1 MRAAVRAACILLVF
15 GLGVG
20 VEHSAGAP
28 APARSDTEV
37 FSGAEETTPA
47 RAQRPP
53 AVGYWRVRTEITVGA
68 ATEPSRVAML
78 VPLSDGRQDVLVRR
92 MAAPGFRVAERQEPP
107 NLQVEW
113 TAERLKAPTTIVY
126 DVAVRVSEVRDRV
139 PETPIHEVAIGPEA
153 QPWLAPSPD
162 APADAPLVRERA
174 RAIVGKATRLD
185 EVVWS
190 LFQYVAAFPPPGEAG
205 APQEALPALERRLGT
220 GLGRARALVA
230 LLRARGVPA
239 RVVGGIRL
247 ENAAQKRG
255 TASWVE
261 AWTGARWVPLD
272 PVGGHYAALPN
283 TYLAVYRGD
292 RPLLVHTRGLGFS
305 YGFTV
310 RQTTRRAVEE
320 SAAAD
325 ATETADAPTARAAGS
340 DGVQTHTAYVPAPV
354 AAVVLIADQS
364 VPAAATDRILA
375 EAREASIDCVLLTA
389 RFASR
394 YFRER
399 YLERLVSTNLPLIRQ
414 ANLVLVATADSAGVY
429 ALLALAERG
438 VRLPD
443 SRIIVSGAMSEPSA
457 LMLGSLLYNLVR
469 PGEVALVRRP
479 ADILP
484 LWEMARA
491 NLIDGAPLREEAQ
504 RWNIDA
510 LVLGEAGTRLPSW
523 RRPLLHAWAQ
533 IVRAGVPLPALTLIL
548 VLPII
553 ASVVVFARLVVGV
566 PTFGTFGPVIVSL
579 AFITTGLWWGTLTFA
594 VIVGLGILL
603 RAALQRLRLQAVARV
618 AILITLVSVVM
629 GGLTLLGARLGIGPL
644 LHLSVFPMLIM
655 ANVVES
661 FASAQIELGTRTAVR
676 QTIWTLLVSMACYL
690 LVDRAGLQGL
700 VVAFPEILILPVVVN
715 VALGKWRGMR
725 LLEYVRFRSLA
736 TAPSGA
742 PPARTDRERAA

>member
-1 MRAAVRAACILLVF
+1 MRAAERAAWVLLV
-15 GLGVG
+15 LGVG
-20 VEHSAGAP
+20 FGTAGSAAAP
-28 APARSDTEV
+28 APARTDTEV
-37 FSGAEETTPA
+37 FSGADEAAPP

-53 AVGYWRVRTEITVGA
+53 AVGYWRVRTEIAVGA
-68 ATEPSRVAML
+68 SADPARVAML

-107 NLQVEW
+107 NLQVDW
-113 TAERLKAPTTIVY
+113 TAERLKSATTITY
-126 DVAVRVSEVRDRV
+126 DVAVRVSETRDRV
-139 PETPIHEVAIGPEA
+139 PDTPIRELPLGLEAEPWIG
-153 QPWLAPSPD
+153 PSPD

-174 RAIVGKATRLD
+174 AAIVGKATRLD
-185 EVVWS
+185 EIVWS
-190 LFQYVAAFPPPGEAG
+190 LFQYVAAFPPPGEVG
-205 APQEALPALERRLGT
+205 APQEALPALEQRLGT
-220 GLGRARALVA
+220 SLGRARALVA

-239 RVVGGIRL
+239 RVVGGLRL
-247 ENAAQKRG
+247 ENATQKRG
-255 TASWVE
+255 TTSWAE
-261 AWTGARWVPLD
+261 AWTGSRWVPLD
-272 PVGGHYAALPN
+272 PAGGHYATLPN

-292 RPLLVHTRGLGFS
+292 RPLLVHTRGLEFS

-320 SAAAD
+320 SALD
-325 ATETADAPTARAAGS
+325 DGSETADAPTAQAAGS
-340 DGVQTHTAYVPAPV
+340 DGVQTHAAYVPAPV
-354 AAVVLIADQS
+354 ASVVLIADQS

-389 RFASR
+389 RFESR

-399 YLERLVSTNLPLIRQ
+399 YLERLVSTNLPLIRE

-443 SRIIVSGAMSEPSA
+443 SRIIVAGAMSEPSA
-457 LMLGSLLYNLVR
+457 LMLGSLLYHLIR
-469 PGEVALVRRP
+469 PGEVALIRRQ

-491 NLIDGAPLREEAQ
+491 NLIEGAPLREEAQ
-504 RWNIDA
+504 RWSIDA
-510 LVLGEAGTRLPSW
+510 LVLGEAGTRLPRW

-579 AFITTGLWWGTLTFA
+579 AFITTGLFWGTLTFA

-661 FASAQIELGTRTAVR
+661 FASAQVELGTRTAVR
-676 QTIWTLLVSMACYL
+676 QTVWTLLVSIACYL
-690 LVDRAGLQGL
+690 LVDRAGLQAL
-700 VVAFPEILILPVVVN
+700 VVAFPEILILPVLVN

-725 LLEYVRFRSLA
+725 LLEYLRFRGLA
-736 TAPSGA
+736 TEPGA
-742 PPARTDRERAA
+742 TPPAAGDRERAA

>member
-1 MRAAVRAACILLVF
+1 VRAAAWLLLLL
-15 GLGVG
+15 GLGM
-20 VEHSAGAP
+20 GAAPGAAAPHP
-28 APARSDTEV
+28 ADAPRSDTEV
-37 FSGAEETTPA
+37 FSGAEEPA
-47 RAQRPP
+47 PPPTQRPP
-53 AVGYWRVRTEITVGA
+53 AVAYWRVRAEIAVGA
-68 ATEPSRVAML
+68 VADPSRVAML
-78 VPLSDGRQDVLVRR
+78 VPLSDGRQDVLLRGTT
-92 MAAPGFRVAERQEPP
+92 APGFRVSERQEPP

-113 TAERLKAPTTIVY
+113 TAERLKAPTTIAY
-126 DVAVRVSEVRDRV
+126 DVAVRISEARDTV
-139 PETPIHEVAIGPEA
+139 PDTPIEDVPVPPEA
-153 QPWLAPSPD
+153 QAWLAPTPD

-174 RAIVGKATRLD
+174 AAVVGRAAQLD
-185 EVVWS
+185 EIVWS
-190 LFQYVAAFPPPGEAG
+190 LFQYVAAFPPPGEVG
-205 APQEALPALERRLGT
+205 APQDALPALEHRVGT
-220 GLGRARALVA
+220 SLGRARALVA
-230 LLRARGVPA
+230 LLRASGVAA
-239 RVVGGIRL
+239 RVVGGLRL
-247 ENAAQKRG
+247 ENASRKRG
-255 TASWVE
+255 TTSWVE
-261 AWTGARWVPLD
+261 AWTGTRWVPLD

-283 TYLAVYRGD
+283 SYLALYRGD
-292 RPLLVHTRGLGFS
+292 RPLLVHTRGMDFS

-320 SAAAD
+320 SVAGTAVD
-325 ATETADAPTARAAGS
+325 TADAPTAQAAGS
-340 DGVQTHTAYVPAPV
+340 DGVQTHAAYVPTPV
-354 AAVVLIADQS
+354 ASVVLIADQS
-364 VPAAATDRILA
+364 IPAAAIDRILA
-375 EAREASIDCVLLTA
+375 EARDASIDLVLLTA
-389 RFASR
+389 RFESR

-399 YLERLVSTNLPLIRQ
+399 YLERLVSTNLPIIRD

-429 ALLALAERG
+429 ALLTLAERG

-443 SRIIVSGAMSEPSA
+443 SRIIVSGQMSEPSA

-469 PGEVALVRRP
+469 PGEVALIRRP

-491 NLIDGAPLREEAQ
+491 NLIDGAPLREEAG
-504 RWNIDA
+504 RWSIDA

-579 AFITTGLWWGTLTFA
+579 AFVTTGLWWGTLTFV

-603 RAALQRLRLQAVARV
+603 RTALQRLRLQAVARV

-661 FASAQIELGTRTAVR
+661 FAGAQVELGTRTAVR
-676 QTIWTLLVSMACYL
+676 QTLWTLLVSIACYL
-690 LVDRAGLQGL
+690 LVDRAGLQAL
-700 VVAFPEILILPVVVN
+700 VVAFPEILVLPVLVN

-725 LLEYVRFRSLA
+725 LLEYLRFRALA
-736 TAPSGA
+736 TPISPPGA
-742 PPARTDRERAA
+742 HDRERAA